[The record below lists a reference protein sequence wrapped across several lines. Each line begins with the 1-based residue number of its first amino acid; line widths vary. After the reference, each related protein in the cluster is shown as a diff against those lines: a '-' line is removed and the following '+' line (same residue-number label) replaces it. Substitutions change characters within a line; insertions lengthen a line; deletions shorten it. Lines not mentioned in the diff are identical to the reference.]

1 MGSFV
6 VALAIVI
13 SVAYLVWQVW
23 EADLIDQDR

>member
-6 VALAIVI
+6 IALAIML
-13 SVAYLVWQVW
+13 SVFYLLWQVW

>member
-6 VALAIVI
+6 VALAIAI
-13 SVAYLVWQVW
+13 SIAYLVWQVW